1 MGQKVNPIGFRLAV
15 TKDWQSLWFA
25 KKAEFGGLL
34 KEDLEIRKFVHR
46 QLAAAAVS
54 RVSIERFANR
64 LRVTVSTARPGIVI
78 GRRGSQ
84 VDDLKAQISAMCSG
98 KEVYLDIVEIKRPE
112 LEAVLVAA
120 NVAQQLERRIG
131 FRRAMKRTMQT
142 TMDAGAQGI
151 RIRCA
156 GRLGG
161 AELARTEQYKEGKI
175 PLHTLREN
183 IDYGLAEA
191 QTLAGTIG
199 VKVWICRP
207 NQEIMEKSQN
217 APDAKT
223 RKVSKNSARPQHRAR
238 RSKQ

>member
-15 TKDWQSLWFA
+15 TKDWRSLWFA
-25 KKAEFGGLL
+25 RKADFGKMLM
-34 KEDLEIRKFVHR
+34 EDLKIRTFVEK

-54 RVSIERFANR
+54 RVNIERFANR

-78 GRRGSQ
+78 GRRGAQ
-84 VDDLKAQISAMCSG
+84 VDELKADISKLCSG
-98 KEVYLDIVEIKRPE
+98 KEVFLDIIEIKRPE
-112 LEAVLVAA
+112 LEAQLVAQ

-142 TMDAGAQGI
+142 TMDAGGLGI

-161 AELARTEQYKEGKI
+161 AELARTEEYKEGKI

-183 IDYGLAEA
+183 IDYGFAEA

-199 VKVWICRP
+199 VKVWICKP
-207 NQEIMEKSQN
+207 NQAMMEDIQN
-217 APDAKT
+217 ATNAKT
-223 RKVSKNSARPQHRAR
+223 RKVQKNSARPQHRDR
-238 RSKQ
+238 QPKQ